1 MWCSTHVFPCF
12 FRLSHALLPVAP
24 HKLARPRFPS
34 HATDART
41 ESVHLMSFQLRRH
54 KLCGFSRAE
63 TPESPVQP
71 AEEKYSFKETNC
83 CVLLDLHK
91 SLWECGG
98 NKKSN
103 KNSIRNSAA
112 VLFVRPNNPGR
123 SVNSFLQQ
131 MWDVPEEEEEE
142 KKESPARGWEE
153 IMCKGGIK
161 SHNRCFILAPVSYMM
176 KQGGAPF
183 AQPDE
188 WP

>member
-1 MWCSTHVFPCF
+1 MI
-12 FRLSHALLPVAP
+12 LSSDVMQYVCISLLLLTVSRTPTCRSSQTCAASFS
-24 HKLARPRFPS
+24 LACYRS
-34 HATDART
+34 ST

-131 MWDVPEEEEEE
+131 M
-142 KKESPARGWEE
+142 
-153 IMCKGGIK
+153 
-161 SHNRCFILAPVSYMM
+161 
-176 KQGGAPF
+176 
-183 AQPDE
+183 
-188 WP
+188 